1 MSKELFVYLYDK
13 KIGMLKDNGGNL
25 SFEYFDNAKY
35 PISLS
40 MPLKKKIFNNNITQK
55 FFSNLLPEGNL
66 REILIKQYGVKS
78 GNIFHILEKLGGEC
92 AGAIAIYTEEQDI
105 NKNFDNKEEKISKEE
120 FRDIILNLKKQ
131 PLLVGKK
138 VRLSLAGM
146 QEKTAIFIKNNFNED
161 SKIVINNLE
170 FIKPNNTLI
179 SNYIIKPPIDDYENS
194 IYNELFCMLLAKKI
208 ILTTPAV
215 YLYRDNN
222 LECLFINRYDRIQS
236 NDNSNILK
244 RLHQEDFCQILSIFP
259 EKKYEIY
266 GGPSIKSVY
275 NILNQYCSI
284 DDSKIKFLKYI
295 VFNFIIG
302 NNDAHG
308 KNFSVLYKKQNDLL
322 IPILAPIYDVL
333 STQVYNDL
341 SDEMAMKIGGEY
353 SSKKIV
359 RQHFIRMAEELG
371 IKTKLIELIIDEI
384 SKNMYKE
391 VNNLKIHLKQEGIV
405 SDVFSDIEKVVLD
418 NIKRIEE

>member
-1 MSKELFVYLYDK
+1 M
-13 KIGMLKDNGGNL
+13 
-25 SFEYFDNAKY
+25 
-35 PISLS
+35 
-40 MPLKKKIFNNNITQK
+40 
-55 FFSNLLPEGNL
+55 
-66 REILIKQYGVKS
+66 
-78 GNIFHILEKLGGEC
+78 
-92 AGAIAIYTEEQDI
+92 
-105 NKNFDNKEEKISKEE
+105 
-120 FRDIILNLKKQ
+120 
-131 PLLVGKK
+131 VGKK

-161 SKIVINNLE
+161 SKILINNLE

-179 SNYIIKPPIDDYENS
+179 SNYIIKPPVEDYKNS

-215 YLYRDNN
+215 YLYRDND

-236 NDNSNILK
+236 NDNPNILK

-259 EKKYEIY
+259 EKKYEID

-284 DDSKIKFLKYI
+284 DDSKIRFLKYI

>member
-1 MSKELFVYLYDK
+1 MSDIV
-13 KIGMLKDNGGNL
+13 N
-25 SFEYFDNAKY
+25 
-35 PISLS
+35 IS
-40 MPLKKKIFNNNITQK
+40 
-55 FFSNLLPEGNL
+55 
-66 REILIKQYGVKS
+66 R
-78 GNIFHILEKLGGEC
+78 
-92 AGAIAIYTEEQDI
+92 
-105 NKNFDNKEEKISKEE
+105 
-120 FRDIILNLKKQ
+120 
-131 PLLVGKK
+131 
-138 VRLSLAGM
+138 
-146 QEKTAIFIKNNFNED
+146 
-161 SKIVINNLE
+161 
-170 FIKPNNTLI
+170 
-179 SNYIIKPPIDDYENS
+179 
-194 IYNELFCMLLAKKI
+194 
-208 ILTTPAV
+208 
-215 YLYRDNN
+215 
-222 LECLFINRYDRIQS
+222 
-236 NDNSNILK
+236 
-244 RLHQEDFCQILSIFP
+244 
-259 EKKYEIY
+259 KKYEIY

-308 KNFSVLYKKQNDLL
+308 KNFSVLYKKQNNLL
-322 IPILAPIYDVL
+322 IPILAHIYDVL
-333 STQVYNDL
+333 STQVYNNL

-371 IKTKLIELIIDEI
+371 IKTKLIEVIIDEI